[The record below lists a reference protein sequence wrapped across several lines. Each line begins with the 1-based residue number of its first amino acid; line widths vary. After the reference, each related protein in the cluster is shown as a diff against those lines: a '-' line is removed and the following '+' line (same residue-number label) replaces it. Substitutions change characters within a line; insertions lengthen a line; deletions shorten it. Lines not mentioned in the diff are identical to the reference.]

1 VARDTRALPLVDRSA
16 GIRSQRLQ
24 LQKIDY
30 PGKGSGVHAM
40 LLSRT
45 DIKELVKT
53 IVTGRNVFNPGIR
66 EREFSGGPGIKSKE
80 HSVYAGRGPITST
93 LVPDVGLNLVEKPL
107 LEMEIVLDL
116 SPLLRGSLGRQIPG
130 TTVCG
135 VPCSRPGAR
144 LHGLPSACRRSGARC
159 GPRSARW

>member
-1 VARDTRALPLVDRSA
+1 
-16 GIRSQRLQ
+16 
-24 LQKIDY
+24 
-30 PGKGSGVHAM
+30 M
-40 LLSRT
+40 LLSRAY
-45 DIKELVKT
+45 IKELVKT
-53 IVTGRNVFNPGIR
+53 IVTGRNVFDPGVR
-66 EREFSGGPGIKSKE
+66 QREFSGSPGIKSEE
-80 HSVYAGRGPITST
+80 HSVYADRGPITGR
-93 LVPDVGLNLVEKPL
+93 LVPDVGFNLVEKPL

-116 SPLLRGSLGRQIPG
+116 SPLLRGSLGRQIQR